1 MKRETIKYVAMVTA
15 AVLLVGICVAGI
27 HRFRRYQ
34 AKKALVDLARDTTGL
49 DASEA
54 SGTEDVLIDFD
65 KLQEKNSDIYA
76 WILIPGTQIN
86 YPILQS
92 TGDED
97 DDFYLMHNLDKSKG
111 YPGCIYTQKRNSLDF
126 TDRNTVIY
134 GHNMKDGTMFAS
146 LHDYEEEVFLTE
158 HPFIYIYTP
167 EGKLTY
173 QIFAVYTA
181 GNVNLLD
188 YYGDF
193 ENTAAYQQY
202 LTEVESQYGED
213 GAIIDTTVSVD
224 ASDRIITLSTCLG
237 VDTERFLVQAKLIS
251 D

>member
-1 MKRETIKYVAMVTA
+1 MQREKTKYVAMATT
-15 AVLLVGICVAGI
+15 AVLLFVLCIFLI
-27 HRFRRYQ
+27 RWYRRYH
-34 AKKALVDLARDTTGL
+34 AENVLRNLAEETTGV
-49 DASEA
+49 DSESA
-54 SGTEDVLIDFD
+54 NGTEDINIDFD
-65 KLQEKNSDIYA
+65 ELQEINSDIYA

-92 TGDED
+92 KSDED
-97 DDFYLMHNLDKSKG
+97 DDFYLLHNLDKSRG

-134 GHNMKDGTMFAS
+134 GHNMKDGLMFAS
-146 LHDYEEEVFLTE
+146 LHKYEDAGFLEE

-167 EGKLTY
+167 DGKLTY

-193 ENTAAYQQY
+193 EDTAAYQQY
-202 LTEVESQYGED
+202 LTEVQSQFGED
-213 GAIIDTTVSVD
+213 DAIIDTTVSVD
-224 ASDRIITLSTCLG
+224 ASDSIITLSTCLG
-237 VDTERFLVQAKLIS
+237 VETERFLVQAKQIG